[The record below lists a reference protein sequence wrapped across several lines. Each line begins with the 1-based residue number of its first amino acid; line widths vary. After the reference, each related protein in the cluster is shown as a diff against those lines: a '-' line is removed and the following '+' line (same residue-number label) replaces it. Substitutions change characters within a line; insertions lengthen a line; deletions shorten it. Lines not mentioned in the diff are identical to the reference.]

1 MLKDDLIRLRHMLDS
16 AKEAMA
22 FADGKTRKDLDKN
35 RMLTLSL
42 VKSSEID
49 RIFLFSMDKH
59 CGDHKYSW
67 LSNP

>member
-22 FADGKTRKDLDKN
+22 FADGKIRKDLDKN

-42 VKSSEID
+42 VKSSENV
-49 RIFLFSMDKH
+49 RSKNEIFVE
-59 CGDHKYSW
+59 
-67 LSNP
+67 N